1 MSGPILAKFS
11 TLAQTTSYGKPTD
24 YSYVK

>member
-1 MSGPILAKFS
+1 LASGPILAMFS
-11 TLAQTTSYGKPTD
+11 TVAQTSSYGTD